1 MTHIDVIAEIGSNHG
16 GDLDQAKRYIEASAK
31 AGADVVKFQTL
42 TREGLIARFVKGAD
56 GTVTENPKFAAFGN
70 AGLPDDWHA
79 PLMACAADNGVEFM
93 STPFSL
99 DAVELMESLGVKRYK
114 IASGDLTF
122 TPLLEA
128 LGATGKRL
136 ILSSGASYLDE
147 VTTAVTTL
155 TRSGCP
161 HLTVLHCAASYPPAW
176 EDLNLSAITTLQKTL
191 GLPVG
196 LSDHSPG
203 AMAPIAAAALGAV
216 VIEKHVTFD
225 RTTPGP
231 DHPFAMEMDELA
243 AMIAD
248 LRNLEIA
255 LGDGDKK
262 PAASEINRRRNL
274 RRGRY
279 DATTGKPDDHG
290 TDWLRP
296 QHAPDDRAEF

>member
-16 GDLDQAKRYIEASAK
+16 GDLDQAKRYIEASAQ

-70 AGLPDDWHA
+70 AGLPGDWHA

-191 GLPVG
+191 GLLVG

-225 RTTPGP
+225 RATPGP

>member
-16 GDLDQAKRYIEASAK
+16 GDLDEAKRYIEASAK

-79 PLMACAADNGVEFM
+79 PLMTCAADNGVEFM

-203 AMAPIAAAALGAV
+203 AMAPIAAATLGAV

>member
-161 HLTVLHCAASYPPAW
+161 HLTVLHCAASYPPASCTRPTRPARAS
-176 EDLNLSAITTLQKTL
+176 L
-191 GLPVG
+191 
-196 LSDHSPG
+196 
-203 AMAPIAAAALGAV
+203 AP
-216 VIEKHVTFD
+216 
-225 RTTPGP
+225 RSQ
-231 DHPFAMEMDELA
+231 
-243 AMIAD
+243 
-248 LRNLEIA
+248 
-255 LGDGDKK
+255 
-262 PAASEINRRRNL
+262 PAERR
-274 RRGRY
+274 
-279 DATTGKPDDHG
+279 AT
-290 TDWLRP
+290 
-296 QHAPDDRAEF
+296 A

>member
-42 TREGLIARFVKGAD
+42 TPEGLIARFVKGAD

-225 RTTPGP
+225 RATPGP

-243 AMIAD
+243 ALIAD

-296 QHAPDDRAEF
+296 QHAPDDRGEF

>member
-1 MTHIDVIAEIGSNHG
+1 MTHIDVIAEVGSNHG
-16 GDLDQAKRYIEASAK
+16 GDLDEAKRYIEASAR

-56 GTVTENPKFAAFGN
+56 GSVSENPKFAAFGN

-79 PLMACAADNGVEFM
+79 PLMDCAKDNGVEFM

-136 ILSSGASYLDE
+136 ILSTGASYLDE
-147 VTTAVTTL
+147 VTTAVATL

-176 EDLNLSAITTLQKTL
+176 DDLNLSAITTLKNAL

-225 RTTPGP
+225 RATPGP
-231 DHPFAMEMDELA
+231 DHPFAMEMGELA

-279 DATTGKPDDHG
+279 DAATGKPDDHG

-296 QHAPDDRAEF
+296 QHAPDDRAEL